1 MTRRGR
7 FHRLAEREF
16 AEAAEY
22 FERESPGLGAAFI
35 TEVERCVAGILEYPE
50 SGLVLM
56 RAVRRRLVRRFP
68 YSVLYSVQPDHIRVL
83 AIMHAKRRPMY
94 WVGREC
100 VRPGTAPG
108 ARRRSLT
115 LRAGGAAV
123 LHAEPSSAAAH
134 RER

>member
-35 TEVERCVAGILEYPE
+35 TEVERCVAAILEYPE
-50 SGLVLM
+50 SGLVL
-56 RAVRRRLVRRFP
+56 AGTVRRRLVRRFP
-68 YSVLYSVQPDHIRVL
+68 YGVLYSVQPDHVRVL

-94 WVGREC
+94 RVGRE
-100 VRPGTAPG
+100 
-108 ARRRSLT
+108 
-115 LRAGGAAV
+115 
-123 LHAEPSSAAAH
+123 
-134 RER
+134 

>member
-1 MTRRGR
+1 MTRRAW

-94 WVGREC
+94 WVDRGLSGRGHE
-100 VRPGTAPG
+100 
-108 ARRRSLT
+108 
-115 LRAGGAAV
+115 
-123 LHAEPSSAAAH
+123 
-134 RER
+134 